1 MYVFILII
9 LLALLFGIINTMLM
23 VVTERTKEIGML
35 MAVGMHKFRIFSMI
49 VVESVMLSLVGGVF
63 GIILGTIAS
72 KINEKY
78 PVDLSMW
85 SEGYEQLGYDAFV
98 YTTLQ
103 PEFLVNVTI
112 LVILTGIIAA
122 LYPAYKALKND
133 PADALRI
140 E

>member
-1 MYVFILII
+1 MPIVVISPAR
-9 LLALLFGIINTMLM
+9 LLATKPCVNTIESSDIFGII
-23 VVTERTKEIGML
+23 VG
-35 MAVGMHKFRIFSMI
+35 AVI
-49 VVESVMLSLVGGVF
+49 
-63 GIILGTIAS
+63 S
-72 KINEKY
+72 KIGETH

-85 SEGYEQLGYDAFV
+85 AEGYQALGYDAYV

-103 PEFLVNVTI
+103 PVLVINVAI
-112 LVILTGIIAA
+112 LVIITGVLAA